1 MCRIVIYFDENK
13 KNKQVITLDNYPKCD
28 IKSIVHD
35 VSNGNYHSYEVN

>member
-28 IKSIVHD
+28 IKVLYMMLVMETIIAMK
-35 VSNGNYHSYEVN
+35 